1 VVNEDH
7 SSFKELNVTPAKL
20 AALIAIIDEG
30 NVNFSVAHLKILPV
44 LLKAPEKEPLQVAT
58 ELNLLQVHGTVDI
71 EAWVN
76 EVISKMPEKVTEY
89 KKGKKGLM
97 GLFIGEIKKVS
108 KGKADPKVA
117 TQILE
122 EKLK

>member
-1 VVNEDH
+1 M
-7 SSFKELNVTPAKL
+7 
-20 AALIAIIDEG
+20 
-30 NVNFSVAHLKILPV
+30 
-44 LLKAPEKEPLQVAT
+44 QVAT
-58 ELNLLQVHGTVDI
+58 ELNLLQVSGSADI

-76 EVISKMPEKVTEY
+76 EVVNKMPEKVTEY
-89 KKGKKGLM
+89 KKGKKGLI
-97 GLFIGEIKKVS
+97 GLFVGEVKKVS